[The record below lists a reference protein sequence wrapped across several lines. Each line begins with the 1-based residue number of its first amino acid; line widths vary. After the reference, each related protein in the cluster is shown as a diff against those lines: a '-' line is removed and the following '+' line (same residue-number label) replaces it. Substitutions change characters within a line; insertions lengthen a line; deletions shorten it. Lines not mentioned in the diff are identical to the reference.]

1 MKFSS
6 KSPTKTVKQQSSYS
20 PNQVQ
25 KKAVHNYVEKSLVNK
40 EVEYWK
46 FKYMELE
53 QFCQGKQSY
62 EKLENELQIWKSKY
76 QQLTLRARV
85 AKGSE
90 LILQEYQS
98 RIQELNQQFNS
109 TNYNSI
115 ITHSPQKQVEQAKQ
129 NELQNKIEQQQN
141 EIRSLYNQIEELKQQ
156 SKQPTKRDQIT
167 TSNNSNYQ
175 SFNQSANTSISILN
189 QQYIQQNMRLELELK
204 NSEQENKSLQEQIQ
218 FYQHNLESQQ
228 KIIDQQK
235 LHINQLEQNLASE
248 KLKQLKL
255 MDQNAINLKDQ
266 EIKKYQDDIFIL
278 NSKLR
283 DCEKLRRQELNQKDE
298 HYTEIITQLKTQ
310 IHNQIQSGEMRLSTL
325 QNILQDKQLNS
336 SFGRLNTDYYQQQ
349 HSNQSDKVIVRLDSE
364 MKTLKSLINEDKNK
378 QKYF

>member
-6 KSPTKTVKQQSSYS
+6 KSPTKTVKQQTSVS

-25 KKAVHNYVEKSLVNK
+25 KKVTHNYVEKTLVNK

-46 FKYMELE
+46 FKYLELE

-90 LILQEYQS
+90 LIIQEYQS
-98 RIQELNQQFNS
+98 RIQELNQQCNGN
-109 TNYNSI
+109 NYNSN
-115 ITHSPQKQVEQAKQ
+115 ITFSPSKRSEQPKQ
-129 NELQNKIEQQQN
+129 NELQNKIDQQQN
-141 EIRSLYNQIEELKQQ
+141 EIRQLQIQIEELKQQ
-156 SKQPTKRDQIT
+156 SKQHTKRDIIT
-167 TSNNSNYQ
+167 TTNNSNYQ
-175 SFNQSANTSISILN
+175 SQNMFANSSSLN

-204 NSEQENKSLQEQIQ
+204 NIEQENQSLQEQIQ
-218 FYQHNLESQQ
+218 FYQHNLDNQQ

-235 LHINQLEQNLASE
+235 LQINQLEQNLASE

-255 MDQNAINLKDQ
+255 MDQNAINLREQ
-266 EIKKYQDDIFIL
+266 EIKKYQEEIFIL
-278 NSKLR
+278 SSKLR
-283 DCEKLRRQELNQKDE
+283 DCEKLKRQELNQKDE
-298 HYTEIITQLKTQ
+298 HYQEIISQLKLQ

-336 SFGRLNTDYYQQQ
+336 SFGRLNNDFYQQQ
-349 HSNQSDKVIVRLDSE
+349 NTNQSDKVIVRLDSE
-364 MKTLKSLINEDKNK
+364 MKNLKSLINEDNHK
-378 QKYF
+378 QRFF

>member
-6 KSPTKTVKQQSSYS
+6 KSPTKTVKQQTSVS

-25 KKAVHNYVEKSLVNK
+25 KKVTHNYVEKTLVNK

-90 LILQEYQS
+90 LIIQEYQS
-98 RIQELNQQFNS
+98 RIQELNQQCNGN
-109 TNYNSI
+109 NYNSN
-115 ITHSPQKQVEQAKQ
+115 ITFSPSKRSEQAKQ
-129 NELQNKIEQQQN
+129 NELQNKIDQQQN
-141 EIRSLYNQIEELKQQ
+141 EIRSLQNQIEELKQQ
-156 SKQPTKRDQIT
+156 SKQHTKRDIIT
-167 TSNNSNYQ
+167 TTNNSNYQ
-175 SFNQSANTSISILN
+175 SQNMFANSSSLN

-204 NSEQENKSLQEQIQ
+204 NFEQENQSLQEQIQ
-218 FYQHNLESQQ
+218 FYQHNLDNQQ

-235 LHINQLEQNLASE
+235 LQINQLEQNLASE

-255 MDQNAINLKDQ
+255 MDQNAINLREQ
-266 EIKKYQDDIFIL
+266 EIKKYQEEIFIL
-278 NSKLR
+278 SSKLR
-283 DCEKLRRQELNQKDE
+283 DCEKLKRQELNQKDE
-298 HYTEIITQLKTQ
+298 HYQEIISQLKLQ

-336 SFGRLNTDYYQQQ
+336 SFGRLNNDFYQQQ
-349 HSNQSDKVIVRLDSE
+349 NTNQSDKVIVRLDSE
-364 MKTLKSLINEDKNK
+364 MKNLKSLINEDNNK
-378 QKYF
+378 QRFF